1 MLLTSI
7 GLNFCNTAKKKQS
20 SSYLLMTAS
29 RSFSVQSSATRQT
42 KSLERY
48 SFKSSLMPDGCLA
61 CKVHLKFYIVIASL
75 LPRSA
80 IFLDCLARRM
90 WDMSHLVSIVDALR
104 TIIVLND
111 HGSIV
116 VLFPRHF
123 TNPETQARTITQ
135 IQLFRDYLHYHIKCS
150 KAYMHSRM
158 RARVAEFL
166 KVLNRA
172 KPEEEK
178 ERKTAS
184 GRTFTRS

>member
-1 MLLTSI
+1 MLLDT
-7 GLNFCNTAKKKQS
+7 
-20 SSYLLMTAS
+20 
-29 RSFSVQSSATRQT
+29 
-42 KSLERY
+42 
-48 SFKSSLMPDGCLA
+48 
-61 CKVHLKFYIVIASL
+61 
-75 LPRSA
+75 
-80 IFLDCLARRM
+80 
-90 WDMSHLVSIVDALR
+90 
-104 TIIVLND
+104 
-111 HGSIV
+111 

-123 TNPETQARTITQ
+123 NNPETQARTITQ

-184 GRTFTRS
+184 GRSFVRS